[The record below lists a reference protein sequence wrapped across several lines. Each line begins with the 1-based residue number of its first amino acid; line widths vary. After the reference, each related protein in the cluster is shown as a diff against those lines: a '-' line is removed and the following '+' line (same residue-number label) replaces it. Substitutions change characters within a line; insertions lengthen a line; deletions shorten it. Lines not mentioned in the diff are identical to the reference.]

1 MSEFPSANV
10 VVTGASSGIGQ
21 AVAETLARPG
31 ATLVLAA
38 RNADALNAVARRCRE
53 AGARVTVVPTDVTD
67 AAAVQ
72 KLAEQAR
79 LAAGSIDMWVSNAGV
94 GAVGRFHEV
103 PVKAH
108 EQVVRTNLLGH
119 MNDAHAIL
127 PIFLDQGFGTFVNV
141 ISVGGFAAAPY
152 AAAYSASKFG
162 LRGFS
167 EALRGELS
175 GHPHIHVCDVYPSFV
190 DTPGIS
196 HGANYTGRRLSAP
209 PPLLDARRVAAA
221 IVNLLAHP
229 RDTVMVGS
237 GAWGGRFAH
246 MLAPAMTAR
255 IMNRVLTRYFATADT
270 AAKTDGNLFAPPLK
284 EGEIDGGLRS
294 WPQGR
299 AGRQALAVMTILTV
313 LGLAAFFRRGGHA
326 SAAMRTPTPEGP
338 LADPGGRNPRGSA
351 A

>member
-31 ATLVLAA
+31 AVLVLAA
-38 RNADALNAVARRCRE
+38 RNADALNAVAARCRE
-53 AGARVTVVPTDVTD
+53 AGARVVVIPTDVTD
-67 AAAVQ
+67 AAAVR

-79 LAAGSIDMWVSNAGV
+79 IFAGTIDMWVSNAGV

-103 PVKAH
+103 PVRAH

-119 MNDAHAIL
+119 MNDAHAVL

-141 ISVGGFAAAPY
+141 ISVGGFCAAPY

-175 GHPHIHVCDVYPSFV
+175 GYPHIHICDVYPSFV

-196 HGANYTGRRLSAP
+196 HGANYTGHRLSAP

-229 RDTVMVGS
+229 KDTVMIGA
-237 GAWGGRFAH
+237 GAWGGRLAH
-246 MLAPAMTAR
+246 MLAPATTAR
-255 IMNRVLTRYFATADT
+255 IMNRLLTRYLASADT
-270 AAKTDGNLFAPPLK
+270 AAATDGNLFAPYGD
-284 EGEIDGGLRS
+284 EGHIDGGLRS
-294 WPQGR
+294 WPRSRGNR
-299 AGRQALAVMTILTV
+299 RILAIVILLTV
-313 LGLAAFFRRGGHA
+313 LGLAVFRRRA
-326 SAAMRTPTPEGP
+326 TRPE
-338 LADPGGRNPRGSA
+338 D
-351 A
+351 